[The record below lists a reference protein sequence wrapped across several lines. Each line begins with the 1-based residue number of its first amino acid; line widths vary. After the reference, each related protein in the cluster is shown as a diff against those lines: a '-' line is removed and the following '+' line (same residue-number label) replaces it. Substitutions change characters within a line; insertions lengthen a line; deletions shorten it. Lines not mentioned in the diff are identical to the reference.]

1 MFIAPAR
8 CADMN
13 FALHACS
20 KINSGPYNCFY
31 LMYVNRNE
39 IQEMKMIQLF
49 KKRSA
54 VVVQRPMPSLVACL
68 LFDFIGYASY
78 AVPFF
83 GEFLDLLWAPV
94 SAIIFWK
101 MFGFRKGFFGGVFS
115 FAEELMPGLD
125 FIPTFTINWVLLYF
139 KRNKEALSLRTLI
152 R

>member
-1 MFIAPAR
+1 MEAEGSLNKTDSPQ
-8 CADMN
+8 
-13 FALHACS
+13 
-20 KINSGPYNCFY
+20 YNGFTSC
-31 LMYVNRNE
+31 LVNRKVNFE
-39 IQEMKMIQLF
+39 KLKMIQLF

-54 VVVQRPMPSLVACL
+54 AVVTKEEKPMPSLIACL

-83 GEFLDLLWAPV
+83 GEFLDLAWAPV

-101 MFGFRKGFFGGVFS
+101 MFGFRKGFLGGMFS
-115 FAEELMPGLD
+115 FLEELTPGLD

-139 KRNKEALSLRTLI
+139 KRNKEALSIRPLI